1 MTTRIGLGSVGAAAL
16 ALAIS
21 GFATGATA
29 QQSDTRQQSAN
40 QSAETAP
47 LELGPISVTATRSPI
62 SAMRYPGMVT
72 VIDRDQIELK
82 DPDTLEDMFRSV
94 PGVHFDG
101 GPRRTGQVPTI
112 RGFEGEN
119 VQIRID
125 GARQNFVS
133 GHNGRVFVDPALLAG
148 GEVLRG
154 PASSLYGSGAMGGMI
169 ALRTLS
175 ADDLLD
181 GDDTL
186 AGRVKFGYQ
195 DVNQEFTE
203 SLVVGGRPMDG
214 VGLLGGV
221 VKRDSDDIQLG
232 NGTELVSDDDIISG
246 LAKADIQFTP
256 GLSASLSYLVFN
268 NDAREPANGQ
278 FANTAAD
285 SDITDKDIRSDTI
298 RGQVLYAPLGQSWL
312 DLDASAYFT
321 NSQVGQTYEDSGR
334 IVDQDV
340 DTYGLFIDN
349 RSRFSLAERS
359 SLTLT
364 YGVEASQD
372 EQEGYDSASADGTRS
387 GVPNAEAE
395 FAGAFLQGSFEVK
408 DVIPGTLTVIPGV
421 RYDSFSADSDIDDGS
436 SDDEV
441 SPKIAVSYEPIRGLV
456 GFASYGRAFRAPS
469 INELYNE
476 GTHFA
481 IPLPNGQTAVNSFV
495 ANPNLKPE
503 VSDTLEFGVGYE
515 RSDTLLK
522 NDAFRIKGAYFQS
535 DVENLIDISVN
546 SAGPSRGCFIP
557 PYTGCNAGTT
567 NTVNVPEAELEGYEL
582 EASYDTPRFYVTA
595 GFSSIDGE
603 NTRTGESLGVLTP
616 DRLSTDIGLRLS
628 EIDTVVGV
636 EGEFASGFDNVD
648 DGSEER
654 GGYSV
659 FDVYLQW
666 APSEQALQGLTVNL
680 GVDNVFDRDYERVFA
695 GVSEPGRNLKGS
707 IAYRLA
713 F

>member
-1 MTTRIGLGSVGAAAL
+1 MAAL
-16 ALAIS
+16 AVAM
-21 GFATGATA
+21 GGWATETVA
-29 QQSDTRQQSAN
+29 QQSDTPSETPSA
-40 QSAETAP
+40 ATVP
-47 LELGPISVTATRSPI
+47 VELGPISVTATRSPI

-72 VIDRDQIELK
+72 VIDREQIELK
-82 DPDTLEDMFRSV
+82 DPDTLDDMFRSV
-94 PGVHFDG
+94 PGVQFDG

-175 ADDLLD
+175 ADDLLE
-181 GDDTL
+181 GDETL
-186 AGRVKFGYQ
+186 AGRAKFGYQ

-214 VGLLGGV
+214 VGLLGGI
-221 VKRDSDDIQLG
+221 VKRDSDDIELG
-232 NGTELVSDDDIISG
+232 NGTSLVSDDDIISG
-246 LAKADIQFTP
+246 LAKADVDFMP
-256 GLSASLSYLVFN
+256 GLSASFSYLVFN

-278 FANTAAD
+278 YANTAAD

-298 RGQVLYAPLGQSWL
+298 RGQVLYAPLGQTWV

-321 NSQVGQTYEDSGR
+321 KSQVEQVYEDSGR
-334 IVDQDV
+334 VTDQDV

-372 EQEGYDSASADGTRS
+372 EQKGYDSASADGTRS

-395 FAGAFLQGSFEVK
+395 FAGTFLQGSFEVR

-421 RYDSFSADSDIDDGS
+421 RYDSFSADSEIDES
-436 SDDEV
+436 TSDDEV

-495 ANPNLKPE
+495 ANPDLKPE
-503 VSDTLEFGVGYE
+503 VSDTLEFGLGYE
-515 RSDTLLK
+515 RADTLMK
-522 NDAFRIKGAYFQS
+522 NDEFRIKGAYFQS
-535 DVENLIDISVN
+535 EVENLIDISVN
-546 SAGPSRGCFIP
+546 SVGPSRGCFIP

-567 NTVNVPEAELEGYEL
+567 DTVNVPEAELEGYEL
-582 EASYDTPRFYVTA
+582 EASYDAQRFYLTA

-616 DRLSTDIGLRLS
+616 DRLSTDIGLRLF

-636 EGEFASGFDNVD
+636 EGEFASGFDKVD
-648 DGSEER
+648 DASEER

-659 FDVYLQW
+659 FDLYLQW
-666 APSEQALQGLTVNL
+666 APSEQALRGLTINL

-695 GVSEPGRNLKGS
+695 GVSEPGRNYKGS

>member
-1 MTTRIGLGSVGAAAL
+1 MASRIGISSAGVAAL
-16 ALAIS
+16 ALALS
-21 GFATGATA
+21 GLADGAAA
-29 QQSDTRQQSAN
+29 QQSDTQMA
-40 QSAETAP
+40 ATAP
-47 LELGPISVTATRSPI
+47 VELGPISVSATRSPI

-72 VIDRDQIELK
+72 VIDREQIDLK
-82 DPDTLEDMFRSV
+82 DPDTLDDMFRSV

-125 GARQNFVS
+125 GARQSFVS

-154 PASSLYGSGAMGGMI
+154 PASSLYGSGAMGGLI
-169 ALRTLS
+169 SLRTLS
-175 ADDLLD
+175 ADDLLEA
-181 GDDTL
+181 DDTI
-186 AGRVKFGYQ
+186 AGRAKFGYQ

-203 SLVVGGRPMDG
+203 SLVIGGRPMDG
-214 VGLLGGV
+214 VGLLGGI

-246 LAKADIQFTP
+246 LAKADVQFMP

-278 FANTAAD
+278 RGNTALD

-298 RGQVLYAPLGQSWL
+298 RGQILYAPLGQNWL

-321 NSQVGQTYEDSGR
+321 NAQVEQVYEETGR
-334 IVDQDV
+334 VTDQDV

-349 RSRFSLAERS
+349 RSRFTLAERS

-372 EQEGYDSASADGTRS
+372 EQEGYDSASGDGTRS

-408 DVIPGTLTVIPGV
+408 DMIPGTLTIIPGV
-421 RYDSFSADSDIDDGS
+421 RYDSFSADSDIDES
-436 SDDEV
+436 TSDDEV
-441 SPKIAVSYEPIRGLV
+441 SPKIAVSYEPVRGLV

-495 ANPNLKPE
+495 ANPSLKPE
-503 VSDTLEFGVGYE
+503 VSDTLEFGLGYE

-522 NDAFRIKGAYFQS
+522 DDEFRIKGAYFQS
-535 DVENLIDISVN
+535 EVENLIDISVS
-546 SAGPSRGCFIP
+546 SAGPTRGCFIP

-582 EASYDTPRFYVTA
+582 EASYDAQRFYVTA
-595 GFSSIDGE
+595 GFASIDGE

-616 DRLSTDIGLRLS
+616 DRLSTDIGLRLF
-628 EIDTVVGV
+628 EIDTVVGI
-636 EGEFASGFDNVD
+636 EGEFASGFDKVD
-648 DGSEER
+648 DASEER

-659 FDVYLQW
+659 FDLYLQW
-666 APSEQALQGLTVNL
+666 APSEQALKGVTINL
-680 GVDNVFDRDYERVFA
+680 GVDNVFDRDYERVYA
-695 GVSEPGRNLKGS
+695 GVSEPGRNFKGS

>member
-1 MTTRIGLGSVGAAAL
+1 MAAL
-16 ALAIS
+16 AVAM
-21 GFATGATA
+21 GGWATEAVA
-29 QQSDTRQQSAN
+29 QQSGTSSETPSA
-40 QSAETAP
+40 ATAP
-47 LELGPISVTATRSPI
+47 VELGPISVTATRSPI

-82 DPDTLEDMFRSV
+82 DPDTIEDMFRSV
-94 PGVHFDG
+94 PGVHFEG

-175 ADDLLD
+175 ADDLLE

-186 AGRVKFGYQ
+186 AGRAKFGYQ

-214 VGLLGGV
+214 VGLLGGI
-221 VKRDSDDIQLG
+221 VKRDSDDIELG
-232 NGTELVSDDDIISG
+232 NGTSLVSDDDIISG
-246 LAKADIQFTP
+246 LAKADVDVMP

-278 FANTAAD
+278 GANTAAD

-298 RGQVLYAPLGQSWL
+298 RGQVLYAPLGQSWV

-321 NSQVGQTYEDSGR
+321 KSQVEQVYEDSGR
-334 IVDQDV
+334 VTDQDV

-372 EQEGYDSASADGTRS
+372 EQKGYDSASADGTRS

-395 FAGAFLQGSFEVK
+395 FAGAFLQGSFEVR

-421 RYDSFSADSDIDDGS
+421 RYDSFSADSEIDES
-436 SDDEV
+436 TSDDEV

-503 VSDTLEFGVGYE
+503 VSDTLEFGLGYE
-515 RSDTLLK
+515 RADTLMK
-522 NDAFRIKGAYFQS
+522 NDEFRIKGAYFQS
-535 DVENLIDISVN
+535 EVENLIDISVN
-546 SAGPSRGCFIP
+546 SAGPSVSCFIP

-567 NTVNVPEAELEGYEL
+567 DTVNVPEAELEGYEL
-582 EASYDTPRFYVTA
+582 EASYDAQRFYLTA

-616 DRLSTDIGLRLS
+616 DRLSTDIGLRLF

-636 EGEFASGFDNVD
+636 EGEFASGFDKVD
-648 DGSEER
+648 DPSEER

-659 FDVYLQW
+659 FDLYLQW
-666 APSEQALQGLTVNL
+666 APSEQALRGLTINL

-695 GVSEPGRNLKGS
+695 GVSEPGRNYKGS

>member
-1 MTTRIGLGSVGAAAL
+1 MGPVSV
-16 ALAIS
+16 S
-21 GFATGATA
+21 
-29 QQSDTRQQSAN
+29 
-40 QSAETAP
+40 
-47 LELGPISVTATRSPI
+47 ATRSPI

-72 VIDRDQIELK
+72 VIDREQIDLK
-82 DPDTLEDMFRSV
+82 DPDTLDDMFRSV
-94 PGVHFDG
+94 PGVHFEG

-154 PASSLYGSGAMGGMI
+154 GASSLYGSGAMGGLI
-169 ALRTLS
+169 SLRTLS
-175 ADDLLD
+175 ADDLLQ

-186 AGRVKFGYQ
+186 AGRAKFGYQ

-203 SLVVGGRPMDG
+203 SLVIGGRPLDG
-214 VGLLGGV
+214 VGLVGGI
-221 VKRDSDDIQLG
+221 VKRDSDDIKLG

-246 LAKADIQFTP
+246 LAKADIEISP

-278 FANTAAD
+278 RANTAAD

-298 RGQVLYAPLGQSWL
+298 RGQVLYAPVGQNWL

-321 NSQVGQTYEDSGR
+321 NAQVNQTYEDSGR
-334 IVDQDV
+334 IVEQDV

-372 EQEGYDSASADGTRS
+372 EQEGYDSASADGSRS

-395 FAGAFLQGSFEVK
+395 FAGAFLQGSFEIS
-408 DVIPGTLTVIPGV
+408 DVVPGTLTIIPGV

-436 SDDEV
+436 SDDEI
-441 SPKIAVSYEPIRGLV
+441 SPKIAVSYEPVRGLV

-495 ANPNLKPE
+495 ANPDLKPE
-503 VSDTLEFGVGYE
+503 VSDTLEFGLGYE
-515 RSDTLLK
+515 RANTLLK
-522 NDAFRIKGAYFQS
+522 DDEFRIKGAYFQS
-535 DVENLIDISVN
+535 DVKNLIDISVN
-546 SAGPSRGCFIP
+546 SAGPSVSCFIP

-567 NTVNVPEAELEGYEL
+567 DTVNVPEAELEGYEL
-582 EASYDTPRFYVTA
+582 EASYDAPRFYVTA

-616 DRLSTDIGLRLS
+616 DRLSTDIGLRLH
-628 EIDTVVGV
+628 EIDAVVGV
-636 EGEFASGFDNVD
+636 EGEFVSGFDNVD
-648 DGSEER
+648 DSSEER

-659 FDVYLQW
+659 FDLYVQW
-666 APSEQALQGLTVNL
+666 APKEPALQGLAINL

-695 GVSEPGRNLKGS
+695 GVSEPGRNFKGS

>member
-1 MTTRIGLGSVGAAAL
+1 MASRFGLGSVSMAAL
-16 ALAIS
+16 AVAM
-21 GFATGATA
+21 GGWATEAVA
-29 QQSDTRQQSAN
+29 QQSGTPSETPSA
-40 QSAETAP
+40 ATTP
-47 LELGPISVTATRSPI
+47 VELGPISVTATRSPI

-72 VIDRDQIELK
+72 VIDREQIELK
-82 DPDTLEDMFRSV
+82 DPDTIEDMFRSV

-175 ADDLLD
+175 ADDLLE

-186 AGRVKFGYQ
+186 AGRAKFGYQ

-214 VGLLGGV
+214 VGLLGGI
-221 VKRDSDDIQLG
+221 VKRDSDDIELG
-232 NGTELVSDDDIISG
+232 NGTSLVSDDDIISG
-246 LAKADIQFTP
+246 LAKADVDFMP

-278 FANTAAD
+278 GANTAAD

-298 RGQVLYAPLGQSWL
+298 RGQVLYAPLGQTWV

-321 NSQVGQTYEDSGR
+321 KSQVEQVYEDSGR
-334 IVDQDV
+334 VTDQDV

-372 EQEGYDSASADGTRS
+372 EQKGYDSASADGTRS

-395 FAGAFLQGSFEVK
+395 FAGAFLQGSFEVRN
-408 DVIPGTLTVIPGV
+408 VIPGTLTVIPGV
-421 RYDSFSADSDIDDGS
+421 RYDSFSADSEIDES
-436 SDDEV
+436 TSDDEV

-503 VSDTLEFGVGYE
+503 VSDTLEFGLGYE
-515 RSDTLLK
+515 RADTLMK
-522 NDAFRIKGAYFQS
+522 NDEFRIKGAYFQS
-535 DVENLIDISVN
+535 EVENLIDISVN

-567 NTVNVPEAELEGYEL
+567 DTVNVPEAELEGYEL
-582 EASYDTPRFYVTA
+582 EASYDAQRFYLTA

-616 DRLSTDIGLRLS
+616 DRLSTDIGLRLF

-636 EGEFASGFDNVD
+636 EGEFASGFDKVD
-648 DGSEER
+648 DASEER

-659 FDVYLQW
+659 FDLYLQW
-666 APSEQALQGLTVNL
+666 APSEQALRGLTVNL

-695 GVSEPGRNLKGS
+695 GVSEPGRNYKGS

>member
-1 MTTRIGLGSVGAAAL
+1 MVSRIGLSCVGAAAL
-16 ALAIS
+16 AAS
-21 GFATGATA
+21 GLVNGALA
-29 QQSDTRQQSAN
+29 QQSDT
-40 QSAETAP
+40 QSAEKGT
-47 LELGPISVTATRSPI
+47 LELGPISVSATRSPI

-72 VIDRDQIELK
+72 VIDREQIDLK
-82 DPDTLEDMFRSV
+82 DPDTLDDMFRSV
-94 PGVHFDG
+94 PGVQFDG

-119 VQIRID
+119 VQVRID

-133 GHNGRVFVDPALLAG
+133 GHNGRVFVDPSLLAG

-175 ADDLLD
+175 ASDLLEA
-181 GDDTL
+181 DDTI
-186 AGRVKFGYQ
+186 AGRAKFGYQ

-214 VGLLGGV
+214 VGLLGGI
-221 VKRDSDDIQLG
+221 VKRDSDDIELG
-232 NGTELVSDDDIISG
+232 NGTSLVSDDDIISG
-246 LAKADIQFTP
+246 LAKADVEFTP
-256 GLSASLSYLVFN
+256 GLSASLSYMIFN

-278 FANTAAD
+278 YANTAAD
-285 SDITDKDIRSDTI
+285 SDITDKDIRSDTV
-298 RGQVLYAPLGQSWL
+298 RGQVLYAPIGQNWL

-334 IVDQDV
+334 IVDQNV

-349 RSRFSLAERS
+349 RSRLALAERS

-364 YGVEASQD
+364 YGVEASRD
-372 EQEGYDSASADGTRS
+372 EQEGYDSASTDGIRS

-421 RYDSFSADSDIDDGS
+421 RYDSFSADSAIDDS
-436 SDDEV
+436 TSDDEV
-441 SPKIAVSYEPIRGLV
+441 SPKIAVSYEPVRGLI
-456 GFASYGRAFRAPS
+456 GFASFGRAFRAPS

-481 IPLPNGQTAVNSFV
+481 IPLSNGQTAVNSFV
-495 ANPNLKPE
+495 ANPDLKPE

-515 RSDTLLK
+515 RAGTLLK
-522 NDAFRIKGAYFQS
+522 NDEFRIKGAYFQS
-535 DVENLIDISVN
+535 EVENLIDISVN

-557 PYTGCNAGTT
+557 PYNGCNAGTT
-567 NTVNVPEAELEGYEL
+567 NTVNTPEAELEGYEL
-582 EASYDTPRFYVTA
+582 EMSYDAPRFYVTA

-616 DRLSTDIGLRLS
+616 DRLTTDFGLRLQ
-628 EIDTVVGV
+628 EIDTVVGI
-636 EGEFASGFDNVD
+636 EGEFASGFDNID
-648 DGSEER
+648 DASEER

-659 FDVYLQW
+659 FDLYLQW
-666 APSEQALQGLTVNL
+666 APKEVAVQGLTINL

-695 GVSEPGRNLKGS
+695 GVSEPGRNFKGS

>member
-1 MTTRIGLGSVGAAAL
+1 MAAL
-16 ALAIS
+16 AVAMGS
-21 GFATGATA
+21 WAADAAA
-29 QQSDTRQQSAN
+29 QQSEPPAAAT
-40 QSAETAP
+40 TP
-47 LELGPISVTATRSPI
+47 VELGPISVSATRSPI

-72 VIDRDQIELK
+72 VIDREQIELK
-82 DPDTLEDMFRSV
+82 DPDTIEDMFRSV

-175 ADDLLD
+175 ADDMLEA
-181 GDDTL
+181 DDTI
-186 AGRVKFGYQ
+186 AGRAKFGYQ

-214 VGLLGGV
+214 VGLLGGI
-221 VKRDSDDIQLG
+221 VKRDSDDIELG
-232 NGTELVSDDDIISG
+232 NGTSLVSDDDIISG
-246 LAKADIQFTP
+246 LAKADVEFKP

-278 FANTAAD
+278 RANTAAD

-298 RGQVLYAPLGQSWL
+298 RGQVLYAPLGQNWV

-321 NSQVGQTYEDSGR
+321 NSQVEQTYENSGR
-334 IVDQDV
+334 ITDQDV

-359 SLTLT
+359 ALTLT

-372 EQEGYDSASADGTRS
+372 EQTGYDSASADGTRS

-395 FAGAFLQGSFEVK
+395 FAGAFLQGSFEIK

-421 RYDSFSADSDIDDGS
+421 RYDSFSADSDIDES
-436 SDDEV
+436 TSDDEV

-503 VSDTLEFGVGYE
+503 VSDTLEFGLGYE
-515 RSDTLLK
+515 RANTVLK
-522 NDAFRIKGAYFQS
+522 NDEFRIKGAYFQS
-535 DVENLIDISVN
+535 EVENLIDISVN
-546 SAGPSRGCFIP
+546 SAGPSSGCFIP

-567 NTVNVPEAELEGYEL
+567 DTVNVPEAELEGYEL
-582 EASYDTPRFYVTA
+582 EASYDAPRFYVTA

-616 DRLSTDIGLRLS
+616 DRLSTDIGLRLF

-648 DGSEER
+648 DASEER

-659 FDVYLQW
+659 FDLYLQW
-666 APSEQALQGLTVNL
+666 APSEQALRGLTVNL
-680 GVDNVFDRDYERVFA
+680 GVDNVFDRDYDRVFA
-695 GVSEPGRNLKGS
+695 GVSEPGRNYKGS

>member
-1 MTTRIGLGSVGAAAL
+1 MASRIGLGSVSMAAL
-16 ALAIS
+16 AVAM
-21 GFATGATA
+21 GGWATEAVA
-29 QQSDTRQQSAN
+29 QQSGTSSETPSA
-40 QSAETAP
+40 ATAP
-47 LELGPISVTATRSPI
+47 VELGPISVTATRSPI

-72 VIDRDQIELK
+72 VIDREQIELK
-82 DPDTLEDMFRSV
+82 DPDTLDDMLRSV
-94 PGVHFDG
+94 PGVQFDG

-175 ADDLLD
+175 ADDLLE

-186 AGRVKFGYQ
+186 AGRAKFGYQ

-214 VGLLGGV
+214 VGLLGGI
-221 VKRDSDDIQLG
+221 VKRDSDDIELG
-232 NGTELVSDDDIISG
+232 NGTSLVSDDDIISG
-246 LAKADIQFTP
+246 LAKADVDVMP

-278 FANTAAD
+278 GANTAAD

-298 RGQVLYAPLGQSWL
+298 RGQVLYAPLGQTWL

-321 NSQVGQTYEDSGR
+321 KSQVEQVYEDSGR
-334 IVDQDV
+334 ITDQDV

-349 RSRFSLAERS
+349 RSRFSLADRS

-372 EQEGYDSASADGTRS
+372 EQKGYDSASADGTRS

-395 FAGAFLQGSFEVK
+395 FAGAFLQGSFEVR

-421 RYDSFSADSDIDDGS
+421 RYDSFSADSEIDES
-436 SDDEV
+436 TSDDEV

-503 VSDTLEFGVGYE
+503 VSDTLEFGLGYE
-515 RSDTLLK
+515 RADTLMK
-522 NDAFRIKGAYFQS
+522 NDEFRIKGAYFQS
-535 DVENLIDISVN
+535 EVENLIDISVN
-546 SAGPSRGCFIP
+546 SAGPSVSCFIP

-567 NTVNVPEAELEGYEL
+567 DTVNVPEAELEGYEL
-582 EASYDTPRFYVTA
+582 EASYDAQRFYLTA

-616 DRLSTDIGLRLS
+616 DRLSTDIGLRLF

-636 EGEFASGFDNVD
+636 EGEFASGFDKVD
-648 DGSEER
+648 DASEER

-659 FDVYLQW
+659 FDLYLQW
-666 APSEQALQGLTVNL
+666 APSKQALRGLTINL

-695 GVSEPGRNLKGS
+695 GVSEPGRNYKGS